1 MKRGKQMNKV
11 VEILMKRD
19 NMTEADAKDLLVT
32 VQTEVQDAVA
42 DGDYDLVEEIIA
54 CDLGL
59 EMDYAMDILF

>member
-1 MKRGKQMNKV
+1 MNRIV
-11 VEILMKRD
+11 SILMKRD
-19 NMTEADAKDLLVT
+19 NMTETEAKDLLAT
-32 VQTEVQDAVA
+32 VQTEVQEAVA

>member
-19 NMTEADAKDLLVT
+19 NMTEADAKDLLAT

-42 DGDYDLVEEIIA
+42 DGDYDLVEDIIA